1 MPDRSAEPHAL
12 ARQSGITAVVA
23 LLAVASGF
31 LLDLAWWHRLGVG
44 AGSDAIAL
52 ALRLPLALAAVTV
65 ALGAQVLVPTFTAWR
80 VELAGD
86 REAGAVT
93 GLLLWLAGAGLAGAG
108 VLALLA
114 GPAMRLLSPD
124 WSPAT
129 LDAAAHLTR
138 ILAIYLPALA
148 GAEVLRSWLISRLV
162 IGFPAAMSLVLNL
175 VGIPIILLGPAR
187 IETVAWAYAAGAL
200 AQVAVMAALAH
211 HHGWRAR
218 RPRPRDPAVW
228 HTLGLLRR
236 PTLAAGL
243 NPVMRVVE
251 GIVVSFLPVGSAT
264 VVHYGNRI
272 ASALGGTVVFRSVMV
287 ALIPR
292 LGTALAKGDEVA
304 AARLL
309 RHGIRL
315 VALLAVPMTLLGL
328 VLFPAVTPLVFG
340 DRPGTAGALPIVLAV
355 YALSFAGSGLQR
367 ALLAP
372 FFAARRMAEPLR
384 NTAYGVVAN
393 AGLLLTLYPLA
404 STWAHPVLAVPIAYA
419 ASQYVNVGHAWRRA
433 RRLPGLGRL
442 GLAPALAG
450 SLLCGLAGA
459 LAAWLVLR
467 IGAADA
473 SGALRPVM
481 ATIAGLGVSAA
492 TGFATWRRGFDRD
505 RA

>member
-1 MPDRSAEPHAL
+1 MPNRSAEPHAL

-52 ALRLPLALAAVTV
+52 ALRLPLALAAIAV

-86 REAGAVT
+86 REPGAVA
-93 GLLLWLAGAGLAGAG
+93 GLMLWFAGAGLAGAG
-108 VLALLA
+108 TLSLLA

-124 WSPAT
+124 WSPDT
-129 LDAAAHLTR
+129 LDAAARLTR

-148 GAEVLRSWLISRLV
+148 AAEVLRSWLISRLV

-211 HHGWRAR
+211 HHGWRAHW
-218 RPRPRDPAVW
+218 PRPRDPAVR

-272 ASALGGTVVFRSVMV
+272 ASALDRKSVV
-287 ALIPR
+287 
-292 LGTALAKGDEVA
+292 
-304 AARLL
+304 
-309 RHGIRL
+309 
-315 VALLAVPMTLLGL
+315 
-328 VLFPAVTPLVFG
+328 
-340 DRPGTAGALPIVLAV
+340 
-355 YALSFAGSGLQR
+355 
-367 ALLAP
+367 
-372 FFAARRMAEPLR
+372 
-384 NTAYGVVAN
+384 
-393 AGLLLTLYPLA
+393 
-404 STWAHPVLAVPIAYA
+404 
-419 ASQYVNVGHAWRRA
+419 
-433 RRLPGLGRL
+433 
-442 GLAPALAG
+442 
-450 SLLCGLAGA
+450 
-459 LAAWLVLR
+459 
-467 IGAADA
+467 
-473 SGALRPVM
+473 
-481 ATIAGLGVSAA
+481 
-492 TGFATWRRGFDRD
+492 
-505 RA
+505 